1 VDAGVVPLVRLDA
14 VGKRYG
20 DRQVL
25 RDVRIDLHRGEM
37 ASLTGPSGSGKS
49 TLISLLAGLSVPDAG
64 RVVFD
69 GVEIKEL
76 DDAGRA
82 RLRARRIGIVL
93 QSGNLIPFLTA
104 SENVELADRFAGH
117 RHGEQTRDLLAELGV
132 ADRSDHL
139 PRRMSGGQAQ
149 RVAVAVALANE
160 PDLLL
165 ADEVTGQLDT
175 ATADQVM
182 RTIFEAGRRHGL
194 TVLFVTHDR
203 ELAARAERRLVLE
216 AGQVHER

>member
-1 VDAGVVPLVRLDA
+1 MDAGVPLVRLDA
-14 VGKRYG
+14 VGKSYG

-25 RDVRIDLHRGEM
+25 RDVHIDLHRGEM

-64 RVVFD
+64 RMLFD
-69 GVEIKEL
+69 GVEINEL

-82 RLRARRIGIVL
+82 RLRARRIGIIL

-104 SENVELADRFAGH
+104 SENVELAHRFADH
-117 RHGEQTRDLLAELGV
+117 RRGAQTRDLLAELGV

-182 RTIFEAGRRHGL
+182 RTILEAGRRHGL

-216 AGQVHER
+216 AGQVYER